1 MIIEKIKIKP
11 YQISFKKEYQNA
23 KLSINQRKG
32 WIIEIHSNGEIGY
45 GDACPLDGFS
55 VEGYSQSGYGLE
67 GFKLSLRDINE
78 IEFDELLSLSEAHGE
93 LQPSVEFAIQS
104 AAYDLISKLENIS
117 LNKYLSK
124 DAQDSVMINYYSN
137 NLAQPFDGMVIK
149 LKINDTNLFT
159 QLDFIDQTIDK
170 YNGMI
175 KLRLDLNGSYDLPT
189 AIRLCKMIENKP
201 IDYIEQPLPL
211 DDFEG
216 MYELSLHTDIP
227 LAVDECITGINSI
240 HYILESQCADVFV
253 LKPMLIGGVSKLS
266 EIIQLLRSNSKRFN
280 ISSLLESNVGRLFYL
295 HLSSAFKISEECGI
309 STDVFFESDICK
321 FPSSSNGSIEINNNP
336 GIGINEI
343 HL

>member
-137 NLAQPFDGMVIK
+137 NLAQPFEGMVIK